1 MDLRDVKALTA
12 RGEGQRVEFKE
23 AARDLERTICAFAN
37 ARGGVIIIGVDDRG
51 AIKGCAL
58 DNRARA
64 RLADIARNAE
74 PSIEIELEQVG
85 ELWVLRVP
93 EQDDKPYSVG
103 GRFFVRKG
111 ATNRQM
117 SPDEI
122 RDMFFDEG
130 RLRFDAMA
138 CRDFSLERD
147 LDDESWARFHRNAKL
162 PRDVGDRVAT
172 LENLKLITEAG
183 QMTNAGAWLLARRI
197 GRFNIGATITC
208 AKFFGTEKDE
218 ILDLRDFDADINSM
232 LASAEDWIKS
242 NLNIRYDTSQF
253 RRKEIPELPM
263 DALREAVVNA
273 LAHRDYRATASIKIF
288 LFHDRLEV
296 VSPGGLPKGV
306 DKSAF
311 GRVSAP
317 RNPLLF
323 EIMQRMQLV
332 EKVGY
337 GISSMRKACREQGL
351 PEPRFE
357 IDDHWF
363 VVTFARVAAE
373 TPDELA
379 DKSQTELQT
388 KLQTKLP
395 GKSQLEPS
403 SKKQTKLQT
412 ELQTE
417 PPAEPP
423 AELPAELAGKSQLA
437 PSSKKPAELPA
448 ELRSGSLETRVINLL
463 YLRQPLS
470 SAEIS
475 KNLGQKGT
483 SAHLKKVLRELVAN
497 GRLAYAIPQTPR
509 SPNQR
514 YLLTR
519 SEQAAL
525 DGKAKK

>member
-23 AARDLERTICAFAN
+23 GARDLERTICAFAN

-51 AIKGCAL
+51 AIKGGAL

-172 LENLKLITEAG
+172 LENLKLVNEAG

-273 LAHRDYRATASIKIF
+273 LAHRDYRAASTIKIF
-288 LFHDRLEV
+288 LFHNRLEV

-323 EIMQRMQLV
+323 EIMQRMRLV

-363 VVTFARVAAE
+363 VVTFARVPA
-373 TPDELA
+373 
-379 DKSQTELQT
+379 LQ
-388 KLQTKLP
+388 
-395 GKSQLEPS
+395 
-403 SKKQTKLQT
+403 
-412 ELQTE
+412 
-417 PPAEPP
+417 PAEPP
-423 AELPAELAGKSQLA
+423 AELTAESQLE

-448 ELRSGSLETRVINLL
+448 ELTGKSQTELQTELAGKSQLKPSSKRQTELQTELQTKLL
-463 YLRQPLS
+463 AKRTDC
-470 SAEIS
+470 
-475 KNLGQKGT
+475 K
-483 SAHLKKVLRELVAN
+483 
-497 GRLAYAIPQTPR
+497 
-509 SPNQR
+509 
-514 YLLTR
+514 
-519 SEQAAL
+519 
-525 DGKAKK
+525 DG